1 MDQILLTP
9 DHIADAPDAA
19 PPGRD
24 LRRVGVHPDYW
35 YPVAWSRELK
45 RGRALPVR
53 FAGEP
58 IVLVR
63 GKDGAVFALED
74 RCAHRQVPLSKG
86 VVQGA
91 TIRCCYHG
99 WSYDGS
105 GRCVDVPYL
114 GKGKLP
120 NGVRSYP
127 CRDTGA
133 LILVFPG
140 NVARAVQVP
149 PPAMAAAADRR
160 YKTRRFGREIACH
173 YSFMHENLMDMNH
186 QFLHRR
192 IMGQMRPRLL
202 GQDRGEDWV
211 EAKYSFARTGGRQPL
226 GEAAIFGQRRSADSH
241 HAERDVMTIRTEY
254 PYQTL
259 RIRTDDDVPVMDLW
273 IAYVPLD
280 RAQRTNRTFGL
291 LSIKRPKIPAILDI
305 AWPLLVLFTERI
317 FREDRGIVE
326 LEQAAHDLQGEDRNQ
341 EVFPVIRT
349 LRALLTAR
357 GAAEDSPAA

>member
-1 MDQILLTP
+1 VDQILSVP
-9 DHIADAPDAA
+9 YEPAEAPA
-19 PPGRD
+19 RD
-24 LRRVGVHPDYW
+24 LRRVGSHPDHW
-35 YPVAWSRELK
+35 YPVAWSRHLK
-45 RGRALPVR
+45 AGKPLAVR

-63 GKDGAVFALED
+63 GAAGRVFALED

-86 VVQGA
+86 TVQGD

-99 WSYDGS
+99 WSYDGT

-114 GKGKLP
+114 GKDKLP

-127 CRDTGA
+127 CVETGG
-133 LILVFPG
+133 LVMVFPG
-140 NVARAVQVP
+140 DPALAAIVP
-149 PPAMAAAADRR
+149 PPSLTAADDAR
-160 YKTRRFGREIACH
+160 YKTRKFGREIACH

-186 QFLHRR
+186 QYLHRR
-192 IMGQMRPRLL
+192 QMGQMRPRFLE
-202 GQDRGEDWV
+202 QRQGEDWL

-226 GEAAIFGQRRSADSH
+226 GEAAIFGERRKAGVSSGD
-241 HAERDVMTIRTEY
+241 RDVMTIRTEY

-259 RIRTDDDVPVMDLW
+259 RIRTGDDTPVMDLW

-291 LSIKRPKIPAILDI
+291 LSVKRPKIPGLLDA

-317 FREDRGIVE
+317 FREDREIVE
-326 LEQAAHDLQGEDRNQ
+326 MEQAAHDMQGEDRNQ
-341 EVFPVIRT
+341 EVFPVIRN
-349 LRALLTAR
+349 LRALLSTC
-357 GAAEDSPAA
+357 GAPETLA